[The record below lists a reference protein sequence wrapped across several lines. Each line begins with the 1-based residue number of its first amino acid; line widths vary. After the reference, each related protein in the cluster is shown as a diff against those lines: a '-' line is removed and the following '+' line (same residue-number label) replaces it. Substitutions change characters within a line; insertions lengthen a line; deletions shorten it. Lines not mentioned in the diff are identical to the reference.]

1 MNSVDLF
8 IMADTDDIQVLEPT
22 EISSQ
27 AETLVTITG
36 LVQNYISSIDRLKKE
51 ITENQQML
59 QDSFLND
66 VTYKEKDDKAKEA
79 IKARNAFKQQI
90 LKQPTLM
97 ALAEK
102 IKDLRSS
109 MKDSKQQLSDYLQEY
124 QKLTGANEIED
135 AQGNLNEIR
144 YIARLVKPSK
154 KQ

>member
-1 MNSVDLF
+1 MS
-8 IMADTDDIQVLEPT
+8 DTNDIQVLDPV

-36 LVQNYISSIDRLKKE
+36 LIQNYISSIDRLKKE
-51 ITENQQML
+51 ISENRQML
-59 QDSFLND
+59 EDSFMND
-66 VTYKEKDDKAKEA
+66 TTYKEKEEKAKEA
-79 IKARNAFKQQI
+79 NKDKNVFKQQI

-97 ALAEK
+97 ALSEK

-135 AQGNLNEIR
+135 AQGNLSEIR
-144 YIARLVKPSK
+144 YTARLVRPSK
-154 KQ
+154 K

>member
-1 MNSVDLF
+1 MS
-8 IMADTDDIQVLEPT
+8 DTNDIQVLDPV

-36 LVQNYISSIDRLKKE
+36 LIQNYISSIDRLKKE
-51 ITENQQML
+51 ISENRQML
-59 QDSFLND
+59 EDSFMND
-66 VTYKEKDDKAKEA
+66 TTYKEKEEKAKEA
-79 IKARNAFKQQI
+79 NKDKNVFKQQI

-97 ALAEK
+97 ALSEK

-135 AQGNLNEIR
+135 AQGNLSEIR
-144 YIARLVKPSK
+144 YTARLVKPSK
-154 KQ
+154 KF

>member
-1 MNSVDLF
+1 MDDTNSDQVE
-8 IMADTDDIQVLEPT
+8 VLEPA

-36 LVQNYISSIDRLKKE
+36 LIQNYISSIDRLKKE

-66 VTYKEKDDKAKEA
+66 TTYKEKDDKAKEA
-79 IKARNAFKQQI
+79 IKARNAFKLQI
-90 LKQPTLM
+90 LKQPALM

-102 IKDLRSS
+102 IKDLRTS
-109 MKDSKQQLSDYLQEY
+109 MKESKQQLSDYLQEY

-144 YIARLVKPSK
+144 YTARLVKPSRK
-154 KQ
+154 P

>member
-1 MNSVDLF
+1 MS
-8 IMADTDDIQVLEPT
+8 DTDDIQVLEPT

-144 YIARLVKPSK
+144 YTARLVKPSR

>member
-1 MNSVDLF
+1 MS
-8 IMADTDDIQVLEPT
+8 DTNDIQVLDPV

-36 LVQNYISSIDRLKKE
+36 LIQNYISSIDRLKKE
-51 ITENQQML
+51 ISENRQML
-59 QDSFLND
+59 EDSFMND
-66 VTYKEKDDKAKEA
+66 TTYKEKEEKAKEA
-79 IKARNAFKQQI
+79 NKDKNVFKQQI

-97 ALAEK
+97 ALSEK

-135 AQGNLNEIR
+135 VQGNLSEIR
-144 YIARLVKPSK
+144 YTARLVRPSK
-154 KQ
+154 K